1 MNEDISKYQD
11 IINMEH
17 PTSKTHK
24 RMDRVKRAAQFAP
37 FAALVGYEDAVREVA
52 RLTDEKIDLDEG
64 LKNVISN
71 KISLLDEEIA
81 EIKSGTKIAN
91 EYVED
96 DKYPRVNIIY
106 FKKDAKKDGGMYI
119 TLESNLKKIDFYTRL
134 LYLTSGDIISIE
146 DLLDINEIH

>member
-24 RMDRVKRAAQFAP
+24 RMDKIKRAAQFAP
-37 FAALVGYEDAVREVA
+37 YAALVGYEDAVREVA

-64 LKNVISN
+64 LKNVISA
-71 KISLLDEEIA
+71 KINLLDEEIN
-81 EIKSGTKIAN
+81 ELKTDTRIKN
-91 EYVED
+91 EYIED
-96 DKYPRVNIIY
+96 EKYPRVSLIY
-106 FKKDAKKDGGMYI
+106 FKADAKKDGGMYI
-119 TLESNLKKIDFYTRL
+119 TLEANLKKIDLYTRL
-134 LYLTSGDIISIE
+134 LYFTSGDIISIE